1 MGLSPWKNWKT
12 VDPTAAWT
20 VPVQFYP
27 SITSTLQTLSLEKL
41 DRAYTSIQQYLD
53 SIEGADYVHQLQS
66 NLEKAVSERMQAQP
80 KLCKNCCWKYNQQ
93 QQCIHCKTAILF
105 SGGLDSTILALL
117 AAKQLSDDNDRNLN
131 ENVSSPGG
139 GLDLINVAFQQPD
152 GQYDVPDR
160 VTALQAFEEL
170 QSIYPSVRLNLV
182 LVNVTKAELQ
192 EMREDCIRDL
202 LHPLDT
208 VLDDSIGCAIW
219 FAARYVIKIH
229 YLCSKN

>member
-1 MGLSPWKNWKT
+1 MNIKAHESISINVGSNCL
-12 VDPTAAWT
+12 
-20 VPVQFYP
+20 QGRRIQYP
-27 SITSTLQTLSLEKL
+27 FSHFFCSTIHKAVGQTLPEVG
-41 DRAYTSIQQYLD
+41 I
-53 SIEGADYVHQLQS
+53 
-66 NLEKAVSERMQAQP
+66 
-80 KLCKNCCWKYNQQ
+80 
-93 QQCIHCKTAILF
+93 
-105 SGGLDSTILALL
+105 
-117 AAKQLSDDNDRNLN
+117 QLSDDNDRNLN

-219 FAARYVIKIH
+219 FAARYVRKIH